1 MLSLKIALP
10 RTTKAKAIWDAIR
23 VLNTM
28 VLARVSEDPFSKRVE
43 NIKRRINERENP
55 TVVINVRRL
64 LLSIGA
70 LGCLGFLER
79 ILASLLS
86 EAKAK
91 AGKPSVTK
99 LTQSICVGKNG
110 FGKFKR
116 LAKTTKESSD
126 RLLVK
131 R

>member
-1 MLSLKIALP
+1 M
-10 RTTKAKAIWDAIR
+10 WDAIR
-23 VLNTM
+23 VLNII
-28 VLARVSEDPFSKRVE
+28 VRAKVSDDPFSRSVV
-43 NIKRRINERENP
+43 NIKRRKNERENP
-55 TVVINVRRL
+55 TIVIKVSRPL
-64 LLSIGA
+64 LRIGE

-79 ILASLLS
+79 VLGSLLS